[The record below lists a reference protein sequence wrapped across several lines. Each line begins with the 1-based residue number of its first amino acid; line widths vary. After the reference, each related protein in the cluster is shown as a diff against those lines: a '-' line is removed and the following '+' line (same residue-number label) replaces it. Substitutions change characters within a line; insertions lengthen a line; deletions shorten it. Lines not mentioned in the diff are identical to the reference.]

1 MPEAVLERRVLT
13 KEEVISMLPDGN
25 IHTFRQ
31 AGNTLIGADWERNSM
46 LKAIN
51 KYEVELTGEQA
62 ASMGHGMAFCDD
74 LGWVFVQT
82 K

>member
-1 MPEAVLERRVLT
+1 MRESEERRVLT
-13 KEEVISMLPDGN
+13 KEEIFAKLPDGEY

-31 AGNTLIGADWERNSM
+31 PGLTLIGANWERRSI

-51 KYEVELTGEQA
+51 KYPFELTGEQA
-62 ASMGHGMAFCDD
+62 TGMGHGMAFCDEH
-74 LGWVFVQT
+74 GWVFVQT